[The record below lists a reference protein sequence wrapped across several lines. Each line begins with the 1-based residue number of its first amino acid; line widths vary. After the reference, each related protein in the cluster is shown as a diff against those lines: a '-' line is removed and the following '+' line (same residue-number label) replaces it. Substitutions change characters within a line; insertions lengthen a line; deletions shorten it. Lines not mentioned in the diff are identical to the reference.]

1 MEGRS
6 GGREIGRWEGQTIG
20 KHCLCSWRRYE
31 YHGRSVCRY
40 FGRVIRRVL
49 MVSGCEYSRYIST
62 LALVFGACLTL
73 STNAQIDLP
82 PIPEYP
88 EPTVV

>member
-1 MEGRS
+1 
-6 GGREIGRWEGQTIG
+6 
-20 KHCLCSWRRYE
+20 
-31 YHGRSVCRY
+31 
-40 FGRVIRRVL
+40 